1 MRRFVVLVAGAG
13 MALSLAASPPALAAE
28 EASPSVVN
36 TGWLRTPTSDEI
48 AEAMPARARA
58 AGVSGTATLR
68 CLVNAAGALSQC
80 AVVSEQP
87 AGFDFGAAALRLS
100 DSFRTAPVVDGRS
113 VDGATAMIP
122 MVFMN
127 FDAQGRTQVALIN
140 NPPWIRTPSAA
151 DVKAAYPP
159 QAASVAGGTA
169 SVRCDFQSNGQTRT
183 CVVRQVSPEGLGFG
197 EAAQKLAAGFVINAR
212 PLDAATLQLVNADI
226 PFTFHNPAGPPKT
239 QDIEPQ
245 WTRMLTTAGAARVFP
260 AAARAAKVTAGIGR
274 VDCAGTASG
283 ALTDCKVVGEEPAGL
298 GFGEAAVA
306 AAGQIAMNPWTA
318 AGEPVE
324 GRRITIPIQLKLQD
338 PAPARR

>member
-1 MRRFVVLVAGAG
+1 MVTGAG
-13 MALSLAASPPALAAE
+13 LALGLAASVPALAAGE
-28 EASPSVVN
+28 EAAPSVVN
-36 TGWLRTPTSDEI
+36 TGWLRTPTTDEI
-48 AEAMPARARA
+48 SEAMPAKARS

-68 CLVNAAGALSQC
+68 CLVNAAGALAQC
-80 AVVSEQP
+80 SVVSEQP
-87 AGFDFGAAALRLS
+87 AGFDFGSAALRLS
-100 DSFRTAPVVDGRS
+100 DSFRTAPVVDGKS

-140 NPPWIRTPSAA
+140 NPPWVSTPSAA

-159 QAASVAGGTA
+159 QAASVEGGTA
-169 SVRCDFQSNGQTRT
+169 SVRCDFQANGQTRT
-183 CVVRQVSPEGLGFG
+183 CVVRAVSPEGLGFG
-197 EAAQKLAAGFVINAR
+197 EAAQKLAARFVINAR
-212 PLDAATLQLVNADI
+212 PLDTATLQLVNADI

-260 AAARAAKVTAGIGR
+260 TAARAARVYTGLGR

-283 ALTDCKVVGEEPAGL
+283 ALTDCRVVTEEPAGL

-324 GRRITIPIQLKLQD
+324 GRRITIPIQLKLED
-338 PAPARR
+338 PRPGRP